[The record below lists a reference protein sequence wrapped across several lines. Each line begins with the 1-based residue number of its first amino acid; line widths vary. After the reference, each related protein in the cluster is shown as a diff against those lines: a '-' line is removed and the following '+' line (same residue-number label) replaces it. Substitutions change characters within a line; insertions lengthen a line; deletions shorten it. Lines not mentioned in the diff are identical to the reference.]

1 MFQKT
6 EGAVKNTRRGE
17 TPQRRDLRPK
27 RTETIFGGIHLSRNG
42 LKQTIVVE
50 STVENIQFGRKFSKN
65 PLHQP

>member
-27 RTETIFGGIHLSRNG
+27 CTETIFGGIDLSRNG